1 MPEKCSAPA
10 SLIERDT
17 HGMAVLVGDG
27 KKGEKARKKKGKFD
41 YERIDLSIF

>member
-1 MPEKCSAPA
+1 MPENCSAPA

-27 KKGEKARKKKGKFD
+27 KNERRLEKKGEFD
-41 YERIDLSIF
+41 